1 MRQKLLVCVLFFFQ
15 EDVGIETDE
24 EYNVSFPQGC

>member
-1 MRQKLLVCVLFFFQ
+1 MGQFKEFFCFQ

-24 EYNVSFPQGC
+24 EYNVTIPQIS

>member
-1 MRQKLLVCVLFFFQ
+1 MSLPFTKSIVFFFQ

-24 EYNVSFPQGC
+24 EYNVIVPQI